1 MALKQQVEQQKE
13 TVDTAKKEQDDLF
26 VLLTDQEDKLKR
38 YKVKLKDLGAEV
50 SFCCFNSTVFL
61 KKCLRPG
68 T

>member
-50 SFCCFNSTVFL
+50 SFGCFNSTVFFF
-61 KKCLRPG
+61 KCLWPG